1 VQTTVTESGILFQRY
16 QRGIWLAFLFLG
28 LVVFGFSIVSKE
40 LWALAVPA
48 GIAFT
53 GLAILRPYWVFT
65 LLLFVLPF
73 SVEYKFGNF
82 GTDLPS
88 EPLVL
93 ILAALFVLYLFFR
106 PHPNA
111 GRYARNAVFI
121 GLLGHVAWIAV
132 ATVFSKEPTVSAKF
146 LLAKGW
152 YLAVFVGITAIFV
165 RKEKTLKQVFWL
177 LHLSIMVT
185 VIIVMY
191 RHGGLGFTFDSINKA
206 CAVVYRNHV
215 NYGVFIAMWLPWQ
228 WMALRWYQKGS
239 LAQLFLLV
247 SIALT
252 LVALYLSYTRGAWL
266 AVLAMPAYYIV
277 MRYKLTKWAFM
288 IAALAVLTGG
298 IYLYNNNN
306 YLRYAPNFDTT
317 IYHSDFS
324 DHISAT
330 FSGEDMS
337 TMERFHRWVGAIR
350 MAVDEPLTGYGPG
363 NFARYYQPYTVTAF
377 STYISDN
384 EEMSTV
390 HNYFLLMLTEQGF
403 TGLILFL
410 VFTILLFMYGQR
422 VWHRQQDVVIRRIVA
437 ALMLCIFVFYV
448 NNIFSDLF
456 EANKL
461 APLFFI
467 SATVLVNIGLDIWQP
482 ARKEMVE

>member
-1 VQTTVTESGILFQRY
+1 MQAAATEPGIVFQRY
-16 QRGIWLAFLFLG
+16 QRGIWLAFLLLCLF
-28 LVVFGFSIVSKE
+28 VFGFSIVKNE

-48 GIAFT
+48 GIAFA
-53 GLAILRPYWVFT
+53 GLAILRPFWVFA
-65 LLLFVLPF
+65 LLLTALPF
-73 SVEYKFGNF
+73 SVEYQFGNV

-93 ILAALFVLYLFFR
+93 ILAALFVLYLLFR
-106 PHPNA
+106 PHPYA
-111 GRYARNAVFI
+111 GRYARNSVLIALMAHI
-121 GLLGHVAWIAV
+121 AWIVV
-132 ATVFSKEPTVSAKF
+132 AAVFSKEPIVSAKF

-152 YLAVFVGITAIFV
+152 YLAVFAGITAIFV
-165 RKEKTLKQVFWL
+165 RNEKTLKQVFWL
-177 LHLSIMVT
+177 LHISIMLTIV
-185 VIIVMY
+185 IVMY
-191 RHGGLGFTFDSINKA
+191 RHAGLGFTFDSINKA

-228 WMALRWYQKGS
+228 WLALRWYQKGS
-239 LAQLFLLV
+239 LARLFLLG
-247 SIALT
+247 SMTLT
-252 LVALYLSYTRGAWL
+252 LVALYFSYTRGAWL
-266 AVLAMPAYYIV
+266 AVLAMPAYFIV
-277 MRYKLTKWAFM
+277 VRYKLSKWAFM
-288 IAALAVLTGG
+288 VAALAILAGG
-298 IYLYNNNN
+298 IYLYKNNQ

-317 IYHSDFS
+317 IYHSEFS
-324 DHISAT
+324 DHLSAT

-337 TMERFHRWVGAIR
+337 TMERFHRWVGAIG

-403 TGLILFL
+403 TGLFVFL
-410 VFTILLFMYGQR
+410 VFTVLLFMYGQR
-422 VWHRQQDVVIRRIVA
+422 VWQRQEDAVNRRIVM
-437 ALMLCIFVFYV
+437 ALMLCIFAFYV
-448 NNIFSDLF
+448 NNVFSDLF

-467 SATVLVNIGLDIWQP
+467 SATVLVNIGLHIWQP
-482 ARKEMVE
+482 ARKEPVK